1 MNTVLH
7 QRTLTADDFYKAK
20 VLFTRICFGA
30 FIHEDQD
37 TLVYVFRLSSLP
49 IIQWEMYAKP
59 NGEYRLCLIEEILP

>member
-7 QRTLTADDFYKAK
+7 QRALTADSFYKAK
-20 VLFTRICFGA
+20 AALNQICSGA

-59 NGEYRLCLIEEILP
+59 NGEYRICLIEEILP